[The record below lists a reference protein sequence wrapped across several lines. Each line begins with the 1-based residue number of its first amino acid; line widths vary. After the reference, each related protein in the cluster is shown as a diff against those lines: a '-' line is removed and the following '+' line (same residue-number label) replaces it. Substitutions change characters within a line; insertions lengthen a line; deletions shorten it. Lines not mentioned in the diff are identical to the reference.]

1 MANSIN
7 SALIVDTVAELSLT
21 SLSNRLAGLRN
32 FASDFSSDVK
42 RPKDVV
48 QVALSTAG
56 STTLTNPTSFNSIG
70 ASTLGASAVE
80 LNHLYQPFGL
90 SYADVQ
96 NGIRLEKILKINMD
110 KLADSIWAAA
120 TAPITVANF
129 GAATVTAA
137 DSAVVPGSAQLK
149 ALWAGV
155 SKAGRKTLIVNPG
168 IYSQLIPTATTG
180 LPLSA
185 GAYGFDGGV
194 FYASSFPSETKLAG
208 FACSS
213 EAIAMAAAAP
223 DLEAVGSDFLVRE
236 VVPVEG
242 LGLNVYYNVWVDK
255 STRNV
260 IGSMEL
266 MFGANK
272 AITTGT
278 IASVYNP

>member
-1 MANSIN
+1 MPNTIN

-21 SLSNRLAGLRN
+21 SLSNRLAGLSN
-32 FASDFSSDVK
+32 FASDFSGDVK

-56 STTLTNPTSFNSIG
+56 STTLTNPTAFNVIG
-70 ASTLGASAVE
+70 DSTLGATAVS

-110 KLADSIWAAA
+110 KLADSIWSAA
-120 TAPITVANF
+120 TASITVANF
-129 GAATVTAA
+129 GAATVTA
-137 DSAVVPGSAQLK
+137 DDDDVIPGSAQLK

-155 SKAGRKTLIVNPG
+155 SKSGRKTLIVNPG

-194 FYASSFPSETKLAG
+194 FYANLFPSEAKLAG
-208 FACSS
+208 FACSP

-223 DLEAVGSDFLVRE
+223 DLESVGSDFLVRE

-255 STRNV
+255 STRNIV
-260 IGSMEL
+260 GSMEL

>member
-1 MANSIN
+1 MANTIN

-21 SLSNRLAGLRN
+21 SLSNRLAALRH
-32 FASDFSSDVK
+32 FTSDFSGDVK

-70 ASTLGASAVE
+70 DSTLGASAVT

-96 NGIRLEKILKINMD
+96 NGIKLEKILKINMD

-129 GAATVTAA
+129 GAATVTGA
-137 DSAVVPGSAQLK
+137 DSTVTPGSANLK

-155 SKAGRKTLIVNPG
+155 SKAGRKALIVNPG
-168 IYSQLIPTATTG
+168 IYSQLIPTSTTS
-180 LPLSA
+180 LPLSE

-194 FYASSFPSETKLAG
+194 HYASLFPSEAKLAG
-208 FACSS
+208 FACSA
-213 EAIAMAAAAP
+213 EAVAMAAAAP
-223 DLEAVGSDFLVRE
+223 DLDSVGAQFLVRE

-242 LGLNVYYNVWVDK
+242 LGINVYYNVWVDPT
-255 STRNV
+255 SRNL

-266 MFGANK
+266 MFGAK
-272 AITTGT
+272 EAITSGT
-278 IASVYNP
+278 IASIYNP

>member
-1 MANSIN
+1 MANTIN
-7 SALIVDTVAELSLT
+7 TALIVDSVAELSLT

-70 ASTLGASAVE
+70 DSTLGATAVT

-90 SYADVQ
+90 SYADIQ

-129 GAATVTAA
+129 GAATVTGA
-137 DSAVVPGSAQLK
+137 DSTVTPGSANLR

-168 IYSQLIPTATTG
+168 IYSQLIPTSTTS
-180 LPLSA
+180 LSLSE
-185 GAYGFDGGV
+185 GAYGFEGGV
-194 FYASSFPSETKLAG
+194 FYANLFPSEAKLAG
-208 FACSS
+208 FSCSA
-213 EAIAMAAAAP
+213 EAIAMASASP
-223 DLEAVGSDFLVRE
+223 DLESVGQEFLMRE
-236 VVPVEG
+236 VVPIEG
-242 LGLNVYYNVWVDK
+242 LGISVSYNVWVDPT
-255 STRNV
+255 TRNL

-266 MFGANK
+266 MFGAAK
-272 AITTGT
+272 GITTGT

>member
-1 MANSIN
+1 
-7 SALIVDTVAELSLT
+7 
-21 SLSNRLAGLRN
+21 
-32 FASDFSSDVK
+32 
-42 RPKDVV
+42 
-48 QVALSTAG
+48 
-56 STTLTNPTSFNSIG
+56 
-70 ASTLGASAVE
+70 
-80 LNHLYQPFGL
+80 
-90 SYADVQ
+90 
-96 NGIRLEKILKINMD
+96 MD

-194 FYASSFPSETKLAG
+194 FYASSFPSELKLAG

-272 AITTGT
+272 AITSGT

>member
-1 MANSIN
+1 MANTIN

-21 SLSNRLAGLRN
+21 SLSNRLAALRH
-32 FASDFSSDVK
+32 FTSDFSGDVK

-70 ASTLGASAVE
+70 ASTLGAAAVT
-80 LNHLYQPFGL
+80 LNHIYQPFGL
-90 SYADVQ
+90 SYADIQ
-96 NGIRLEKILKINMD
+96 NGIKLEKILKINMD

-129 GAATVTAA
+129 GAATVTGA
-137 DSAVVPGSAQLK
+137 DSTVTPGSANLK

-155 SKAGRKTLIVNPG
+155 SKAGRKALIVNPG
-168 IYSQLIPTATTG
+168 IYSQLIPTSTTS
-180 LPLSA
+180 LPLSE

-194 FYASSFPSETKLAG
+194 HYASLFPSEAKLAG
-208 FACSS
+208 FACSA
-213 EAIAMAAAAP
+213 EAVAMAAAAP
-223 DLEAVGSDFLVRE
+223 DLDSVGAQFLVRE

-242 LGLNVYYNVWVDK
+242 LGINVYYNVWVDPT
-255 STRNV
+255 SRNL

-266 MFGANK
+266 MFGAK
-272 AITTGT
+272 EAITSGT
-278 IASVYNP
+278 IASIYNP

>member
-1 MANSIN
+1 MANTIN

-21 SLSNRLAGLRN
+21 SLSNRLAALRH
-32 FASDFSSDVK
+32 FTSDFSGDVK

-70 ASTLGASAVE
+70 ASTLGAAAVE

-90 SYADVQ
+90 SYADIQ
-96 NGIRLEKILKINMD
+96 NGIKLEKILKINMD

-137 DSAVVPGSAQLK
+137 DSAVTPGSAQLK

-155 SKAGRKTLIVNPG
+155 SKAGRKALIVNPG
-168 IYSQLIPTATTG
+168 IYSQLIPTSTTS
-180 LPLSA
+180 LPLSE

-194 FYASSFPSETKLAG
+194 HYASLFPSETKLAG
-208 FACSS
+208 FACSA

-223 DLEAVGSDFLVRE
+223 DLDSVGAQFLVRE

-242 LGLNVYYNVWVDK
+242 LGINVYYNVWVDPT
-255 STRNV
+255 SRNL

-266 MFGANK
+266 MFGAK
-272 AITTGT
+272 EAITSGT

>member
-1 MANSIN
+1 MPNTIN

-21 SLSNRLAGLRN
+21 SLANRLAGLSN
-32 FASDFSSDVK
+32 FASDFSGDVK

-56 STTLTNPTSFNSIG
+56 STTLTNPSAFNVIG
-70 ASTLGASAVE
+70 DSTLGATAVS

-137 DSAVVPGSAQLK
+137 DSAVIPGSAELK

-168 IYSQLIPTATTG
+168 IYSNLIPNSTNS
-180 LPLSA
+180 LPLA
-185 GAYGFDGGV
+185 EGAYGFEGGV
-194 FYASSFPSETKLAG
+194 FYANVFPSEAKLAG
-208 FACSS
+208 FACSA
-213 EAIAMAAAAP
+213 EAVAMAAASP
-223 DLEAVGSDFLVRE
+223 DLDAVGNQFLVRE
-236 VVPVEG
+236 VVPIEG
-242 LGLNVYYNVWVDK
+242 LGISVSYNVWVDP
-255 STRNV
+255 STRNL

-266 MFGANK
+266 MFGAAK
-272 AITTGT
+272 GITTGT